1 MEVYSQL
8 LQPEAKGCRMH
19 PTDFRGFLAYSSA
32 QQHLFFWKK
41 KAQKAKATVCC
52 FPVCKYSSIC
62 KHLVELVEFSTSC
75 TSQKEEDKGDMVW

>member
-1 MEVYSQL
+1 M
-8 LQPEAKGCRMH
+8 
-19 PTDFRGFLAYSSA
+19 
-32 QQHLFFWKK
+32 
-41 KAQKAKATVCC
+41 CC